1 MAMNLATNLKDAQV
15 LIIDDFEGMC
25 KMLREFIRAAGAQR
39 IDTANNGKD
48 AVTAMTKRKYD
59 IVLCDY
65 NLGEGKNGQ
74 QVLEEAKVRELIG
87 YATVW
92 IMITAEKT
100 MDMVMGAAEYEP
112 DDYLLKPINEELLK
126 GRLERLIAKKWALQD
141 VEKAVKRKDF
151 GKAVA
156 KCDELMKLDPTMAQ
170 DLLRLKARF
179 LLAKGDYPAVKSL
192 YESLLSVRS
201 ISWAKTG
208 LGKVYFLSGEY
219 LKAKDILSEV
229 LEENSSSL
237 ETYDWLVKTYQALG
251 DNEQAQ
257 ALISQ
262 ALALSPNSGPRHRVL
277 GELANINGDKDLAEN
292 AYRKSIKLAEHSIL
306 KTPEAYTGLAQLCTE
321 KGQPQE
327 ALKLMADVRKTF
339 NDPVSNLQAA
349 VTEVAAHQK
358 MGNSEQAK
366 ATLQEAERQLKGMG
380 AKAGVQENLA
390 LANAMLSLGDK
401 DKALALLTQVAKNN
415 HDSAVVLE
423 RMDKFFK
430 QADLQEEGKA
440 LLQASKDEVI
450 AINNQ
455 GVRLAQEGKL
465 EEAIELLR
473 QAVGQL
479 PSNFRIRLNLA
490 GMLLKRLQENGKED
504 ALLYEAR
511 KELERANSLRPGDAK
526 CLEYQQLLDRLV
538 AA

>member
-1 MAMNLATNLKDAQV
+1 MAMNLKDAQV
-15 LIIDDFEGMC
+15 LIIDDFDGMC

-126 GRLERLIAKKWALQD
+126 GRLERLISKKWALQD

-208 LGKVYFLSGEY
+208 LGKVYFLAGEY

-262 ALALSPNSGPRHRVL
+262 ALALSPNSGPRHKVL
-277 GELANINGDKDLAEN
+277 GELANVNGDKAMAES

-306 KTPEAYTGLAQLCTE
+306 KTPDAYTGLAQLCTE
-321 KGQPQE
+321 KGQAQE
-327 ALKLMADVRKTF
+327 ALNLMADVRKTF
-339 NDPVSNLQAA
+339 NDPVSTLQAA
-349 VTEVAAHQK
+349 ITEVAAYQK
-358 MGNSEQAK
+358 LGNAEQAK
-366 ATLQEAERQLKGMG
+366 TTLHEAERQLKGLG
-380 AKAGVQENLA
+380 AKASVQENLA

-401 DKALALLTQVAKNN
+401 DKALMLLSQVAKNN
-415 HDSAVVLE
+415 HDSPAVLE

-430 QADLQEEGKA
+430 QADLQEEGKN
-440 LLQASKDEVI
+440 LVQASKDEVI

-455 GVRLAQEGKL
+455 GVVLAQEGKL

-479 PSNFRIRLNLA
+479 PNNFRIRLNLA
-490 GMLLKRLQENGKED
+490 GMLLKRLQESGKED
-504 ALLYEAR
+504 ALLYETR
-511 KELERANSLRPGDAK
+511 KELERANALRPGDAK
-526 CLEYQQLLDRLV
+526 CLEYLQLLDRLIT
-538 AA
+538 A

>member
-1 MAMNLATNLKDAQV
+1 MAMNLKDAQI

-25 KMLREFIRAAGAQR
+25 KMLREFIRAAGAKN

-141 VEKAVKRKDF
+141 VEKAVKRKDY

-179 LLAKGDYPAVKSL
+179 LLAKGDYPAVKAL
-192 YESLLSVRS
+192 FESLLSVRS

-262 ALALSPNSGPRHRVL
+262 ALALSPNSGPRHKVL
-277 GELANINGDKDLAEN
+277 GELANTNGDKELAET

-306 KTPEAYTGLAQLCTE
+306 KTPEAYTGLAQICTE
-321 KGQPQE
+321 KGQPLE

-339 NDPVSNLQAA
+339 NDPVSAIQASIA
-349 VTEVAAHQK
+349 EVAAHQK
-358 MGNSEQAK
+358 LGNAEQAK
-366 ATLQEAERQLKGMG
+366 TTLADAERQLKGMG
-380 AKAGVQENLA
+380 VKAGVQENLL
-390 LANAMLSLGDK
+390 LAGAMLSMGDK

-415 HDSAVVLE
+415 HDSPVVLGQ
-423 RMDKFFK
+423 MDKFFK
-430 QADLQEEGKA
+430 QADLHEEGKA

-465 EEAIELLR
+465 DEAIELLR

-479 PSNFRIRLNLA
+479 PNNFRIRLNLA
-490 GMLLKRLQENGKED
+490 GMLLKRLQEIGKED
-504 ALLYEAR
+504 SLLYEAR
-511 KELERANSLRPGDAK
+511 KELERANALRPGDVK
-526 CLEYQQLLDRLV
+526 CLEYQQLLDKLI